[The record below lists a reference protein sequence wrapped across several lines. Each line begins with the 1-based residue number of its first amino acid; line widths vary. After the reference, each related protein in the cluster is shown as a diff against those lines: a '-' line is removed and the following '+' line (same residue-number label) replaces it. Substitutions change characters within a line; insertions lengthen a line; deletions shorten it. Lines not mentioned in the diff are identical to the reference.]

1 MRRFVTPFLILV
13 LAVAPLAAV
22 AQTGGNGGG
31 NSGGD
36 GNVVVAATTPAD
48 ANVEGQFIPAA
59 MEDMAEG
66 DTLMRWI
73 YIGMGGMTAF
83 ILATMPIT
91 LPAIAAAAAT
101 AVATGWAY
109 DYYVVP

>member
-1 MRRFVTPFLILV
+1 MII
-13 LAVAPLAAV
+13 LAVAPLTAA
-22 AQTGGNGGG
+22 AQTGGN
-31 NSGGD
+31 

-59 MEDMAEG
+59 TEYMAEG
-66 DTLMRWI
+66 DTLIRWI

-83 ILATMPIT
+83 MLATMPIT
-91 LPAIAAAAAT
+91 LAAVAGASAT
-101 AVATGWAY
+101 AVATSWTY